1 MKRAVLSAF
10 IALST
15 ATPGLA
21 NDCSRV
27 TDRVNFCPT
36 GSSWDGVNGEY
47 APRLGTTN
55 YVADN
60 VILMLGVMP
69 EFARDAWDG
78 TAEGLTVVLDSFAID
93 GAEMLEPAAMRE
105 GQNAAT
111 AAFVLPAGMV
121 AEVTAYQSGNELV
134 MVQTIEPGESLTDAQ
149 SAAHDEAVLALLEV
163 DQ

>member
-1 MKRAVLSAF
+1 MKRALLSALL
-10 IALST
+10 ALSFV
-15 ATPGLA
+15 TPGVA
-21 NDCSRV
+21 SDCSRI
-27 TDRVNFCPT
+27 TDRVNFCPA
-36 GSSWDGVNGEY
+36 GSSWDGVKGEY
-47 APRLGTTN
+47 APKLGTTN
-55 YVADN
+55 YVSDN

-69 EFARDAWDG
+69 DFAREAWDG
-78 TAEGLTVVLDSFAID
+78 TVEGLPAVLESFAID
-93 GAEMLEPAAMRE
+93 GAEMVAPASMRD

-121 AEVTAYQSGNELV
+121 AEVTAYQSGTELV